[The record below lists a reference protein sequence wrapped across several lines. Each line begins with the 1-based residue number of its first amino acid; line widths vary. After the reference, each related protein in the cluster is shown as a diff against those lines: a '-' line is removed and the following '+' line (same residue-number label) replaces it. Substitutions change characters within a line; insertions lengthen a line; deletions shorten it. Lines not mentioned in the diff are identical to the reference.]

1 MEATEDTGNE
11 APQRRPVLLLV
22 EDDPDQRVLF
32 SRHLADEGYESLA
45 AENGE
50 EALKLFADGKPD
62 LVLLDMMLP
71 DTHGIKVLREIRQ
84 QSADVPVIMV
94 SSVDD
99 TPRILEAF
107 DTGADDYITKPVNVP
122 LLFARIRNQLRR
134 TGRRSSTGAGVPAP
148 ARSAAKISEFQDGET
163 YTVAFLY
170 VYLKL
175 DRALT
180 ASREDSRIAAL
191 IERIFDLFTET
202 AARNGGQN
210 WSRKDDACL
219 YAFPAAP
226 EDSAAAVLAAIEIL
240 TLTNMYYMLEGLAP
254 DFLSVHAAIDAGQVV
269 YRKDTSSIYNE
280 ALNRS
285 AHVARHTS
293 NRKGGGAL
301 WISEKVFDE
310 SHVKVRRYFRP
321 IFTEDGH
328 AVHEYRFP

>member
-1 MEATEDTGNE
+1 MEVSADIDEESPD
-11 APQRRPVLLLV
+11 RRQVILLV

-32 SRHLADEGYESLA
+32 ERQLADEGYDCLA
-45 AENGE
+45 AEDGAR
-50 EALKLFADGKPD
+50 ALELFAEHEPV

-71 DTHGIKVLREIRQ
+71 DTHGIRVLRDIREK
-84 QSADVPVIMV
+84 SGDVPVIMV

-134 TGRRSSTGAGVPAP
+134 TGRRGAVRVNREAPAKPSAGV
-148 ARSAAKISEFQDGET
+148 SELQDGESYMVT
-163 YTVAFLY
+163 FLY

-175 DRALT
+175 SRSLT

-202 AARNGGQN
+202 AARNGGRN
-210 WSRKDDACL
+210 WSRQDDACL
-219 YAFPAAP
+219 YAFPASP
-226 EDSAAAVLAAIEIL
+226 EDNAAAILAAIEVL

-254 DFLSVHAAIDAGQVV
+254 DFLSVHTALDAGQVV
-269 YRKDTSSIYNE
+269 YRDDTSSIYNE
-280 ALNRS
+280 ALNRC
-285 AHVARHTS
+285 AHVARHTT

-328 AVHEYRFP
+328 SVYEYRFP